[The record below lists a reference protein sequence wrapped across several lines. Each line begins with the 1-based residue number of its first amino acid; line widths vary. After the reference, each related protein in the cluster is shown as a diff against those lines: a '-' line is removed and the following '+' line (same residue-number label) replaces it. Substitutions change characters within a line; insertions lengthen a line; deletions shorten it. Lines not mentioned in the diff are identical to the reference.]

1 MLVRPTVVPVVTHV
15 PSPAATTAALPS
27 APAVTRSSRPSPVS
41 TTWNDAWQGWRITT
55 RRDVARPV
63 AGQLV
68 RFVVTLTPPRT
79 GSGGLTVLWGDNTGD
94 ANPSPGCSNATFTAG
109 KPLTVA
115 LSHAWRVGRRYAVTL
130 QPTVGCAG
138 GPATSFPRHSLDVG
152 SGPLRGNGPLTP
164 WGSMDYGPSE
174 TGLSGD
180 PTYLTVRGTDG
191 DGYVSELVL
200 DWGDGSAVTVLRN
213 PNGCHR
219 PPDDAWIQSSFAV
232 DDVKHQYADSAGSH
246 VVVLTVVSSGCRGE
260 DVQRHSYSWR
270 PSGDGPSGPMQS
282 PPPAP

>member
-1 MLVRPTVVPVVTHV
+1 VPV
-15 PSPAATTAALPS
+15 P
-27 APAVTRSSRPSPVS
+27 
-41 TTWNDAWQGWRITT
+41 TTWSDTWQGWRLTT

-68 RFVVTLTPPRT
+68 RFVVTLTPPRS
-79 GSGGLTVLWGDNTGD
+79 GSGGLTVLWGDNMGD
-94 ANPSPGCSNATFTAG
+94 SNPTPDCSKATFTAG

-115 LSHAWRVGRRYAVTL
+115 LSHAWRVGRRYSITL

-138 GPATSFPRHSLDVG
+138 GPATPFPRHSLDVG

-174 TGLSGD
+174 SGLSGD
-180 PTYLTVRGTDG
+180 PAYLTVRGADG

-200 DWGDGSAVTVLRN
+200 DWGDGSAATVLRSSTA
-213 PNGCHR
+213 CHR
-219 PPDDAWIQSSFAV
+219 PPDDAWIQSSYAV
-232 DDVKHQYADSAGSH
+232 NDVKHQYADDPASH
-246 VVVLTVVSSGCRGE
+246 VIVLTVVSSGCRGE
-260 DVQRHSYSWR
+260 DVQRRTFSWR
-270 PSGDGPSGPMQS
+270 ASGDGPSGPMQS